1 MIIVHTSKHV
11 QNKMHNLLII
21 PEQFTDQ
28 QKTA

>member
-11 QNKMHNLLII
+11 QNKMYNLLII